1 MKPEIP
7 NIIFKSLLWLK
18 QNNYEYESKY
28 LLGCY
33 TLTLEQKRIYDMI
46 NKKDGFGTV
55 EGKAEGQ
62 HG

>member
-18 QNNYEYESKY
+18 KNNHHEECQHLLQNYKLTQEKRNIYE
-28 LLGCY
+28 G
-33 TLTLEQKRIYDMI
+33 I
-46 NKKDGFGTV
+46 NSPFVYGVF
-55 EGKAEGQ
+55 EGKGEGK